1 MRRFFLSL
9 VLVVMCSTAAPV
21 AVLAFNPFEGGT
33 QCSAQGHQNDPG
45 CNCSEKAQNSAACK
59 ATGADPISGTQGI
72 FFDIANIVAYL
83 AGAIAVIMILAGA
96 FKFITSGTDV
106 STGSRTDTDVEDARR
121 MIANALIGL
130 AVIVLAKVI
139 ITYVIRRL

>member
-9 VLVVMCSTAAPV
+9 VLVVMCSTAAPA
-21 AVLAFNPFEGGT
+21 AVLAFDPFAGNSTCTG
-33 QCSAQGHQNDPG
+33 
-45 CNCSEKAQNSAACK
+45 KAQEAAACK
-59 ATGADPISGTQGI
+59 TTGADPISGTQGI

-83 AGAIAVIMILAGA
+83 AGAIAVIMIIAGA
-96 FKFITSGTDV
+96 LKFITSGTDV
-106 STGSRTDTDVEDARR
+106 STGSRTDTDVEDAKR

-130 AVIVLAKVI
+130 VVIVLAKVI